1 MMEKIS
7 AFLSLGRLY
16 NYLGLIS
23 GAALSAL
30 GGWDVPLKA
39 LVMAMALDYLSGVI
53 VAIREKKLSSAAGFI
68 GLARKGMVFLIVIA
82 AASLD
87 ALTGQ
92 DSLCRTAA
100 IAFYFVNE
108 SVSLL
113 ENAAKL
119 GLPVPHKL
127 QETLEQLKGKSEN

>member
-1 MMEKIS
+1 MMEKLS
-7 AFLSLGRLY
+7 SFLSLGRLY
-16 NYLGLIS
+16 NYLVLLS

-30 GGWDVPLKA
+30 GGWDVPLRA
-39 LVMAMALDYLSGVI
+39 LVMAMMLDYLSGVI
-53 VAIREKKLSSAAGFI
+53 VAVRDRKLSSAVGFI

-82 AASLD
+82 AGCLD
-87 ALTGQ
+87 ALVGQ

-119 GLPVPHKL
+119 GLPVPQKL
-127 QETLEQLKGKSEN
+127 REALAQLKGEN